1 MIESFDQFHFLRP
14 LWLLALPV
22 IALLWRFARPKRQ
35 TNEPAVQG
43 IAPHLAKA
51 LQVGSGQT
59 QRLVPI
65 DGVMLYGLLIVLAVA
80 GPTWSRVPN
89 PLVAET
95 APLVVALK
103 VTESMEQSDLAPSRL
118 ERSKF
123 KILDLISARAGARTA
138 LIAYSGTA
146 HRVAPLTED
155 PNILRPLLEGL
166 SAAVMPVSGDAAGAA
181 LELAVDN
188 IGTKNSPGAVLFV
201 LDDMNP
207 AQIATFTADRDP
219 PRPPVIFLTALPSGS
234 KLSQLDKVPNAKI
247 VEITADNSDILQI
260 ERAVRSAYAAALA
273 DDDRLDWDDRGWIL
287 GWPALLLILFWFRR
301 GWTMKWLSIGMFGVW
316 SLAPQASYAEGW
328 QDWFW
333 TPDQQGQRALNHKE
347 FSKAATLFQDP
358 YLKGYSTYK
367 AGQYAEAS
375 EIFAAQA
382 TADAAFAEGMACI
395 RNREYRPAIAAFDKA
410 LERKPGWQEA
420 EQNRDLAK
428 FILDYV
434 ETSREQ
440 SDTGEDSG
448 IGADDVVFDNAEAKG
463 KDTVIEASDLDA
475 APLTSE
481 QWISSIDTGMGK
493 FLRSRFLLDNQ
504 GVRE

>member
-1 MIESFDQFHFLRP
+1 MIEGFDQFHFLRP
-14 LWLLALPV
+14 FWMLAVPLV
-22 IALLWRFARPKRQ
+22 VLLWYFARPKRH
-35 TNEPAVQG
+35 TNEPTAQG

-51 LQVGSGQT
+51 LQVGGGQSH
-59 QRLVPI
+59 RFLPI
-65 DGVMLYGLLIVLAVA
+65 DGVMACGLLLVFAVA
-80 GPTWSRVPN
+80 GPTWSRIPN

-123 KILDLISARAGARTA
+123 KILDLIAARAGARTA
-138 LIAYSGTA
+138 LIAYSGSA

-166 SAAVMPVSGDAAGAA
+166 SSPVMPVTGDAAGDA
-181 LELAVDN
+181 LELALEN
-188 IGTKNSPGAVLFV
+188 IEQETAPGAVLFV
-201 LDDMNP
+201 LDDMDP
-207 AQIATFTADRDP
+207 AQISAFSSDRAP
-219 PRPPVIFLTALPSGS
+219 PRPPVVFLTALPAGS
-234 KLSQLDKVPNAKI
+234 KLSQLDKIPNAQI
-247 VEITADNSDILQI
+247 VEMTANDSDISAI

-273 DDDRLDWDDRGWIL
+273 DDNRLDWDDRGWIL
-287 GWPALLLILFWFRR
+287 GWPALLLILCWFRR
-301 GWTMKWLSIGMFGVW
+301 GWTMKWFSIGIFTTLA
-316 SLAPQASYAEGW
+316 LAPQTSYAEGW

-333 TPDQQGQRALNHKE
+333 TPDQQGQRALNDKK

-358 YLKGYSTYK
+358 YLQGYAAYK
-367 AGQYAEAS
+367 AGQYAEAT
-375 EIFAAQA
+375 EMFTAQT
-382 TADAAFAEGMACI
+382 TADAAFAEGMARI

-428 FILDYV
+428 VILDYV

-448 IGADDVVFDNAEAKG
+448 IGADDVVFDNAESKG
-463 KDTVIEASDLDA
+463 QDTVIEASDTDA
-475 APLTSE
+475 PPLTSDH
-481 QWISSIDTGMGK
+481 WISSIDTDMGK
-493 FLRSRFLLDNQ
+493 FLRSRFLLDSQ
-504 GVRE
+504 RVRQ